1 MSAHSLTNAIN
12 AVLRESPNLD
22 RLARTG
28 DCVPL
33 TEVHLVR
40 LAQVATIAEGEAI
53 DSGELATVTAGVI
66 TTVDRCAGSWNITAR
81 SNGHDSWLAI
91 SERSYGRVVAERD
104 TDLDDVTAVA
114 ISIYVLWGW
123 ATIGPNVF

>member
-1 MSAHSLTNAIN
+1 M
-12 AVLRESPNLD
+12 
-22 RLARTG
+22 
-28 DCVPL
+28 
-33 TEVHLVR
+33 HLVR

-104 TDLDDVTAVA
+104 TDPDDVTAVVVRRRSA
-114 ISIYVLWGW
+114 VLDKRTGASRDEKWRDVL
-123 ATIGPNVF
+123 TIRLDR